1 MTKQLDRNASLDA
14 SPGEPAAVTATNWVR
29 SVRSLSDR
37 PDRTSVFIVSPA
49 VAVLY
54 AVLGL
59 ITLRASQMTGLASPV
74 WPAAG
79 VAFAAALRWRWR
91 ALPGIFL
98 GSIGVNLLWL
108 SRLNEPEAQRWLV
121 PAAIGIGA
129 VLGAAVGACL
139 VDRFVGPVRRLDT
152 PRAVVLTLA
161 LGGLLAT
168 TIAPTIGVAAQLS
181 TGLLST
187 SQAAFGWLTW
197 WVGDSIGVIVFAP
210 LVLMALPSQSRYWS
224 GRRWKIAVP
233 SLLIFAMLTGAVIQN
248 VGQER
253 NRISTAV
260 ESLGDQ
266 AATDLAGNIALHQEI
281 LEGLRAL
288 VDSSEHLNAR
298 EFDSYTNG
306 VLARFPNLQALSWN
320 PLVTEGNLAAF
331 EASHR
336 AEPGLKGFTVTER
349 DADGK
354 LRPVSPRPEYVV
366 VAYIEPIAKNRNALG
381 FDILS
386 NPVRAAAIKTA
397 RDTGRP
403 TATAP
408 VDLVQEA
415 GTQKGMLALLPI
427 YKSDADPGSEA
438 ARRASLRGFAVGV
451 YRLGDLLTETFRGRD
466 WDSVEVTLVD
476 VTDSA
481 DPIVIANQPA
491 RNAVSPDQVSAA
503 PTATTEPLD
512 VYGRT
517 WELTVRPT
525 SAAFTNS
532 RDGVMAILLLAA
544 LAVTFLLEAFLLVLS
559 GMESL
564 ARRLMAELNGAAR
577 YVTSILPRD
586 LDAPLPVTSR
596 YVPSEELGGDTFDYR
611 WIDDDHLIAYLVDVS
626 GHGVTPAMF
635 SVSVH
640 NLLRSGTLDR
650 DTLLDPGRVLT
661 ELNRLFQMDQQAGNY
676 FTIWYG
682 VYQPSTDTLRYARAG
697 HPPPIVLTADGSAP
711 AQLHLGSVPI
721 GVLEDTTYETYEY
734 PLQPGTDVLIYSD
747 GAFELVLPGG
757 ERGSLEEFIDM
768 SARTAAAPDWTLDD
782 LVDQLRK
789 RSATGHFD
797 DDCTLV
803 RLTIPADPERGESA
817 VRSNSER
824 VPRSERTLDHS

>member
-1 MTKQLDRNASLDA
+1 MPNPVISQLGASWLDSARASDR
-14 SPGEPAAVTATNWVR
+14 
-29 SVRSLSDR
+29 R
-37 PDRTSVFIVSPA
+37 PDRSSVFVISAA
-49 VAVLY
+49 VAVVY
-54 AVLGL
+54 TVLGL
-59 ITLRASQMTGLASPV
+59 ITLRLSQMTGLASPV

-91 ALPGIFL
+91 ALPGVFL
-98 GSIGVNLLWL
+98 GSISVNLLWL
-108 SRLNEPEAQRWLV
+108 ARLNEPEAQRLLV

-187 SQAAFGWLTW
+187 GQAPFGWLTW

-210 LVLMALPSQSRYWS
+210 LVLMVLPSQSGYWS

-233 SLLIFAMLTGAVIQN
+233 SLLIFAMLVGAVIQN

-253 NRISTAV
+253 TRLSTAV
-260 ESLGDQ
+260 ELLGRE
-266 AATDLAGNIALHQEI
+266 AATDLGRSIALHQEV

-288 VDSSEHLNAR
+288 VDSAEHLNAR

-320 PLVTEGNLAAF
+320 PLVPAANLAAF
-331 EASHR
+331 EASLR
-336 AEPGLKGFTVTER
+336 AEPGLEGFTVTER

-386 NPVRAAAIKTA
+386 NPVRAAAIETA

-408 VDLVQEA
+408 VDLVQES
-415 GTQKGMLALLPI
+415 GTQRGMLALLPI
-427 YKSDADPGSEA
+427 YRGDTDPDSEA
-438 ARRASLRGFAVGV
+438 ARRAGLRGFAVGV
-451 YRLGDLLTETFRGRD
+451 YRLGDLLAATFRGRD

-481 DPIVIANQPA
+481 NPIVIANLPA
-491 RNAVSPDQVSAA
+491 RNPALPDQVSAA
-503 PTATTEPLD
+503 PTAITEPLD

-525 SAAFTNS
+525 SAAFTDS
-532 RDGVMAILLLAA
+532 RDGVMTILLLAA

-564 ARRLMAELNGAAR
+564 ARRLMSELSGAAR
-577 YVTSILPRD
+577 YVTSILPD
-586 LDAPLPVTSR
+586 DVDAPVPVTSR
-596 YVPSEELGGDTFDYR
+596 YIPSEQLGGDSFDHR
-611 WIDDDHLIAYLVDVS
+611 WIDDDHLIVYLVDVS
-626 GHGVTPAMF
+626 GHGIAPAMF

-640 NLLRSGTLDR
+640 NLLRSGTLDH
-650 DTLLDPGRVLT
+650 DTLRDPGRVLT
-661 ELNRLFQMDQQAGNY
+661 ELNRLFQMDQQGGNY
-676 FTIWYG
+676 FTMWFG
-682 VYQPSTDTLRYARAG
+682 VYQPSTRTLRYAGAG
-697 HPPPIVLTADGSAP
+697 HPPAIVLTAGGSEP
-711 AQLHLGSVPI
+711 VRLPSESIPI
-721 GVLEDTTYETYEY
+721 GVLEDTTFATLSYQL
-734 PLQPGTDVLIYSD
+734 PPDAALLIYSD
-747 GAFELVLPGG
+747 GALDLALADG
-757 ERGSLEEFIDM
+757 RRWALEDFIDL
-768 SARTAAAPDWTLDD
+768 SARTARSPGWTLDD
-782 LVDQLRK
+782 LVVQLRD
-789 RSATGHFD
+789 RSTTGGFD

-803 RLTIPADPERGESA
+803 R
-817 VRSNSER
+817 VC
-824 VPRSERTLDHS
+824 VH